1 MLPSAFKMGAYVIF
15 RTTRFKKEFR
25 GDIFAIFLHSVFFM
39 RKGCRIKRQPPISV
53 VKLRFFV
60 AVVEIII
67 FNYSLFEIGE
77 FEIKLILC
85 RI

>member
-1 MLPSAFKMGAYVIF
+1 MLYSVQQD
-15 RTTRFKKEFR
+15 FKKSF
-25 GDIFAIFLHSVFFM
+25 GVMFSPFSSIVFFSYA
-39 RKGCRIKRQPPISV
+39 KRLPLNATAPISV
-53 VKLRFFV
+53 VKLKFFV

>member
-1 MLPSAFKMGAYVIF
+1 MIF
-15 RTTRFKKEFR
+15 SPFFF
-25 GDIFAIFLHSVFFM
+25 IVFFLM
-39 RKGCRIKRQPPISV
+39 RKGCRLMRQPPISV
-53 VKLRFFV
+53 VKLKFFV